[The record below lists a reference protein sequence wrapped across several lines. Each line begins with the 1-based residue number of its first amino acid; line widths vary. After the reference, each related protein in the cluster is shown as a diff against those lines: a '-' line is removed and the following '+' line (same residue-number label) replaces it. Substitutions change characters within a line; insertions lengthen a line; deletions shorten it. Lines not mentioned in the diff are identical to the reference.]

1 MVFTKCGLIWDP
13 NNPMAPPQRVLKPE
27 SIRQECDAS
36 LRRLGVE
43 RIDLYQF
50 HWPDENG
57 TPIEDSWN
65 EMVRL
70 IKEGKVRRQLPG
82 CWPGPALLYWSHC
95 WQPLTPASR
104 RLDRGR
110 VARTEHRRFAGD
122 FRCHRAFRR
131 RRRADVAAI
140 GACRCLA
147 LAG

>member
-50 HWPDENG
+50 HWPDEAG
-57 TPIEDSWN
+57 TPIEDSCN

-70 IKEGKVRRQLPG
+70 IKEGKVRLGGVSNFGVSLLERCEAIRHVDAAAAAVLADQAPRPPQARSPG
-82 CWPGPALLYWSHC
+82 VPGIIP
-95 WQPLTPASR
+95 
-104 RLDRGR
+104 G
-110 VARTEHRRFAGD
+110 
-122 FRCHRAFRR
+122 
-131 RRRADVAAI
+131 
-140 GACRCLA
+140 
-147 LAG
+147 